1 MVAAIGSVV
10 VARAGTDPG
19 RPAKFTSHDDQ
30 RLIKPTRGGKIIE
43 QGDFANG
50 TITSIDGLR
59 VDYTKGWGL
68 VRASNTSPA
77 LTLRFEAES
86 PEALEKIQHI
96 FKRELLKVNSTLAIP
111 F

>member
-1 MVAAIGSVV
+1 MAE
-10 VARAGTDPG
+10 T
-19 RPAKFTSHDDQ
+19 
-30 RLIKPTRGGKIIE
+30 
-43 QGDFANG
+43 GDFANG
-50 TITSIDGLR
+50 AITTIDGLR

-96 FKRELLKVNSTLAIP
+96 FKRELIKVDATLSID